1 MPRASCCRVLRP
13 LAALRATGLRRL
25 LVACLALAAASCGYD
40 DPGEGSQT
48 VRLKATLACSY
59 PELVTEASFALSIS
73 GAPLTNA
80 NVVVF
85 DAETHERLEVPATDT
100 PGSYLGTW
108 PGYHRRVQVHVW
120 HQTDGMNFAIEGP
133 SQHTIDTPRPG
144 TVLGRSTPLKVR
156 WRTTDGVR
164 ADEVET
170 RVDGSRAV
178 SRRGG
183 DGGKVRF
190 ASRELGSGQHTLTV
204 RRSRTLVP
212 AGGAPGSKVTSSYV
226 VATPF
231 VRVENGPHD

>member
-1 MPRASCCRVLRP
+1 MPRPAWCPGLRRTG
-13 LAALRATGLRRL
+13 AFRATGWRHL
-25 LVACLALAAASCGYD
+25 LVACLALVGASCGYD

-59 PELVTEASFALSIS
+59 PELVTEASFVLSVS
-73 GAPLTNA
+73 GAPLTDA
-80 NVVVF
+80 NVVAF

-100 PGSYLGTW
+100 PGSYFGAW

-120 HQTDGMNFAIEGP
+120 READGMNFAIEGP

-178 SRRGG
+178 SRRGR
-183 DGGKVRF
+183 DGGRVRF
-190 ASRELGSGQHTLTV
+190 GSRELGSGQHTLTV

-231 VRVENGPHD
+231 VRVEDAPHS